1 MNEEKKT
8 QNALLEAIDIMIDN
22 KLKNLG
28 FNYYV
33 DGVIKGKNNDATYN
47 VLINGKL
54 YNNIPAKNNFVYSI
68 NDAVQILIKNGDWNK
83 KFIDDKKNHSNTPK
97 NIYSLSATS
106 YLKENDDADN
116 YTNIGVFAIQTSAMA
131 RTISNLPVDIAG
143 KLIVES
149 STGDDIDIVEYKYL
163 IQRYITFNGEYQ
175 YIRYI
180 NQTPSILADTEKYP
194 KGWSFTQWK
203 RADAYP
209 VGSIYISSTNS
220 NPANIF
226 GGTWTLVDKEFAT
239 LFNNFDESNT
249 YFTPNSDVISTC
261 QFRVSRAGHN
271 LTTKVYLSLIETASI
286 SDTQTTLGTF
296 NLKAL
301 GITRFPT
308 DRNFPVGYSDGGNAI
323 IMGYLYSD
331 GKLDVVD
338 IVGAD
343 SISGTSVY
351 FDFTETII
359 ADYMNNNDCDKFYWK
374 RTA

>member
-1 MNEEKKT
+1 
-8 QNALLEAIDIMIDN
+8 
-22 KLKNLG
+22 
-28 FNYYV
+28 
-33 DGVIKGKNNDATYN
+33 
-47 VLINGKL
+47 
-54 YNNIPAKNNFVYSI
+54 
-68 NDAVQILIKNGDWNK
+68 
-83 KFIDDKKNHSNTPK
+83 
-97 NIYSLSATS
+97 
-106 YLKENDDADN
+106 
-116 YTNIGVFAIQTSAMA
+116 MA

-239 LFNNFDESNT
+239 LFNNFDENNT
-249 YFTPNSDVISTC
+249 YFTPNSNVISTC

-296 NLKAL
+296 NLEAL

-308 DRNFPVGYSDGGNAI
+308 DRNFPIGYSDGGNAI